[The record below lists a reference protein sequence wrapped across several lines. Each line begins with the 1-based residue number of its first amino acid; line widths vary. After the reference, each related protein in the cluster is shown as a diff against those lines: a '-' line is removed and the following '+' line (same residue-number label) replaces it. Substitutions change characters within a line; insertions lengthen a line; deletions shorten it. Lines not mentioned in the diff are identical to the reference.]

1 MIAYWRAITT
11 SSLQATLLKRSYWN
25 TYIINNIQF
34 LVNVQ
39 IITMCLSIE
48 TVAWFCYENIPNM
61 AFIHTGWLLISIGAY
76 RVILFIQGD
85 YHNIEHSDNYF
96 DKAYALEATCH
107 SADLIKV
114 YSEIYRVL
122 KPGGL
127 FVCCEWIMTEEYDS
141 TNAYHRKLKDD
152 ILVSCKYFTKNW
164 RTTAL

>member
-1 MIAYWRAITT
+1 MHWRIQGGRRYN
-11 SSLQATLLKRSYWN
+11 LNEDGLLAQVL
-25 TYIINNIQF
+25 IF
-34 LVNVQ
+34 LFV
-39 IITMCLSIE
+39 
-48 TVAWFCYENIPNM
+48 
-61 AFIHTGWLLISIGAY
+61 
-76 RVILFIQGD
+76 QGD

-152 ILVSCKYFTKNW
+152 ILVSCKYFTKN
-164 RTTAL
+164 